1 MPPANRNAFRRSLKD
16 FYDGYDADIGTLMG
30 ASGKVYYVCNRSGGG
45 GVNDANHG
53 TFDAPFSTIDY
64 AIGAC
69 VAGRGDII
77 VVKVGHSETIT
88 AAGGIACDVAGITI
102 VGMGVGDLRPVVLLG
117 TATTASIT
125 VSAANVTWRNM
136 RILSAFADVV
146 TAFDVTAAGF
156 NLIDCEIGDS
166 AVDLNVKS
174 AVKCTSTTDGNA
186 NGIRLLRNLF
196 LSQDA
201 ATLGFVIFSADVLK
215 AVIEDNIIVSEG
227 TGLATIFTCLTGKD
241 IRMCSVQRNYLSSKA
256 TSGNLAWSNDTA
268 SPNNSGIIAEN
279 RIRHAD
285 VTGAHALGAVG
296 GCGFFNNLSASTDAV
311 SGFVL
316 PAIDVDL

>member
-1 MPPANRNAFRRSLKD
+1 MPAVRNAFRRSLTP

-30 ASGKVYYVCNRSGGG
+30 ASGKVFYVCNRTGGG
-45 GVNDANHG
+45 GANDANHG
-53 TFDAPFSTIDY
+53 TFDAPFLTIDY

-69 VAGRGDII
+69 LAGRGDII
-77 VVKVGHSETIT
+77 AVKVGHVETIS
-88 AAGGIACDVAGITI
+88 AAGGIACDVADITI
-102 VGMGVGDLRPVVLLG
+102 IGMGAGDQRPLVNIG
-117 TATTASIT
+117 TATSASIT
-125 VSAANVTWRNM
+125 VTAADVTWRNM
-136 RILSAFADVV
+136 RILSTFADVV
-146 TAFDVTAAGF
+146 NAFTVTAAGF
-156 NLIDCEIGDS
+156 CLMDCEIGDS
-166 AVDLNVKS
+166 AINLNFLS

-186 NGIRLLRNLF
+186 NGIKLLRNLF

-215 AVIEDNIIVSEG
+215 ATIEDNIIVSEG

-241 IRMCSVQRNYLSSKA
+241 IRMCSVQRNYLSNKA
-256 TSGNLAWSNDTA
+256 TAGNLAYSNDTA

-279 RIRHAD
+279 RVRHAD
-285 VTGAHALGAVG
+285 VTTTHTMGAVG

-316 PAIDVDL
+316 PAIDADS

>member
-1 MPPANRNAFRRSLKD
+1 MPANRNAFRRSLGP

-30 ASGKVYYVCNRSGGG
+30 ASGKTFYVCNRTGGG

-69 VAGRGDII
+69 VAGRGDLI
-77 VVKVGHSETIT
+77 VVKVGHSETIS
-88 AAGGIACDVAGITI
+88 AAGGIACDVAGVTI
-102 VGMGVGDLRPVVLLG
+102 VGMGVGDLRPVVNIG
-117 TATTASIT
+117 TATSASIT

-136 RILSAFADVV
+136 RILSTFADVV
-146 TAFDVTAAGF
+146 AAFVVTAAGF
-156 NLIDCEIGDS
+156 ALLDCDIGDS
-166 AVDLNVKS
+166 AINLNFLS
-174 AVKCTSTTDGNA
+174 AVKCTGTTDGEA
-186 NGIRLLRNLF
+186 NGIRLQRNTF

-201 ATLGFVIFSADVLK
+201 ATLGFVIFAADVLK
-215 AVIEDNIIVSEG
+215 ATIEDNIIVSEG

-241 IRMCSVQRNYLSSKA
+241 IRMCSVQRNYLSNKA
-256 TSGNLAWSNDTA
+256 TSGNLAYSNDTA

-279 RIRHAD
+279 RVRHAD
-285 VTGAHALGAVG
+285 VTTSHTMGAVG

-316 PAIDVDL
+316 PAIDVDN

>member
-1 MPPANRNAFRRSLKD
+1 MPAVRNAFRRSLAP

-30 ASGKVYYVCNRSGGG
+30 ASGKVFYVCNRTGGG
-45 GVNDANHG
+45 GANDTNHG
-53 TFDAPFSTIDY
+53 TFNAPFSTIDY

-69 VAGRGDII
+69 VAGRGDVI
-77 VVKVGHSETIT
+77 VVKVGHVETIS
-88 AAGGIACDVAGITI
+88 AAGGIACDVSDITI
-102 VGMGVGDLRPVVLLG
+102 IGMGAGDQRPLVNIG
-117 TATTASIT
+117 TATSASIT

-136 RILSAFADVV
+136 RILSTFADVV
-146 TAFDVTAAGF
+146 AAFVVTSTGF
-156 NLIDCEIGDS
+156 GLMDCDIGDS
-166 AVDLNVKS
+166 AVNLNFLS

-215 AVIEDNIIVSEG
+215 ATIEDNIIVSEG